1 MRSGTLLSLAL
12 CVCALWACSAGGAG
26 GPPPAAVSHPVS
38 PPTYTTWTVPTAAGI
53 RMAPLTGDRLAI
65 AVALDGT
72 VGFASPFVYGTYAGG
87 TFTWSMTGSFG
98 AGPVTYGRGTNGA
111 LYSGDLVQ
119 NQSGPPYVRDES
131 SGTSWVLLPPA
142 CAGVAACNP
151 FPQEYPVAIIAGP
164 DAATWALTQ
173 NGMVRLNPDA
183 TTTILP
189 LSTPYADPRDVVLG
203 ADGAFWIAEAAGAIE
218 RIPISGAATSHAV
231 AGHPMRIAAG
241 ADGALW
247 YLDGDGRVRRM
258 TLLGNVTTIVASVS
272 GGVTAGDAITSGGD
286 GAIWFTE
293 AASNKLARL
302 TPSGSLTE
310 FAVPDAFGTPTGV
323 TSAPDGSL
331 WFLEQNRGLTLV
343 HAVLSPPVTG
353 P

>member
-1 MRSGTLLSLAL
+1 MRSGTLLCVAL
-12 CVCALWACSAGGAG
+12 CVCVVWACSAGGG
-26 GPPPAAVSHPVS
+26 GAPPVAVSRPVS

-53 RMAPLTGDRLAI
+53 RMPPVSGDRLAM
-65 AVALDGT
+65 AVGLDGT
-72 VGFASPFVYGTYAGG
+72 VGFASPFVHGTYAGG
-87 TFTWSMTGSFG
+87 KFAWSFTGPFG

-111 LYSGDLVQ
+111 LYSGDLLQ
-119 NQSGPPYVRDES
+119 DQSGPPYVRDES
-131 SGTSWVLLPPA
+131 SGNSWVLLPAA

-151 FPQEYPVAIIAGP
+151 FPQEYPIAILPGP
-164 DAATWALTQ
+164 DAATWALTL

-189 LSTPYADPRDVVLG
+189 LSTPYAGPRDVALG
-203 ADGAFWIAEAAGAIE
+203 ADGAFWVAEAAGTIE
-218 RIPISGAATSHAV
+218 RIPISGAASRHAV

-247 YLDGDGRVRRM
+247 FLDGDGRVRRI
-258 TLLGNVTTIVASVS
+258 TVLGNVTTVVASVS
-272 GGVTAGDAITSGGD
+272 GGVTAGDAIASGGD

-293 AASNKLARL
+293 AASNKLARI
-302 TPSGSLTE
+302 TPSGTLTE
-310 FAVPDAFGTPTGV
+310 FAVPDAVGTPTGV

-331 WFLEQNRGLTLV
+331 WFLEQDRGLTLV

-353 P
+353 S